1 MKRRKFITLIGS
13 AAASWP
19 LAAHAQAPALPVVG
33 ALFIDSASSFAL
45 PLDGFRQGLHNM
57 GYFEGRNI
65 SIEYR
70 WADSQGE
77 RLPALAADLAGHHVT
92 VIFAGGPPAVRAA
105 EAQFP
110 TLPIVFEMGEDPVK
124 EGLVASLNRP
134 GGHITGVV
142 NFLNQLF
149 AKQMGLLREIAPRA
163 TVFGF
168 LVNPDN
174 PNAEPDIKETQ
185 AAAEALGLKILVL
198 KARTESDFEPAFATM
213 DEQGVGGILVGMDG
227 LFFDRREKFL
237 ALASSHTIPAIYNRP
252 EFVAA
257 GGLMSY
263 GADVVDTLRQGGVYV
278 GRVLKGEEPAD
289 LPVVQ
294 SSKFQFVINLKTAK
308 ALGLELPLTLQM
320 TADEVIQ

>member
-168 LVNPDN
+168 LVNPNN
-174 PNAEPDIKETQ
+174 PNAEPDIKETR

-198 KARTESDFEPAFATM
+198 KAKTESDFEPAFATM

-227 LFFDRREKFL
+227 LFS
-237 ALASSHTIPAIYNRP
+237 SSHAIPAIYNRP

-294 SSKFQFVINLKTAK
+294 SSKFEFVINLKTAK
-308 ALGLELPLTLQM
+308 ALGLTIPYPMLGR
-320 TADEVIQ
+320 ADEVIE

>member
-1 MKRRKFITLIGS
+1 
-13 AAASWP
+13 
-19 LAAHAQAPALPVVG
+19 
-33 ALFIDSASSFAL
+33 
-45 PLDGFRQGLHNM
+45 
-57 GYFEGRNI
+57 
-65 SIEYR
+65 
-70 WADSQGE
+70 
-77 RLPALAADLAGHHVT
+77 
-92 VIFAGGPPAVRAA
+92 
-105 EAQFP
+105 
-110 TLPIVFEMGEDPVK
+110 
-124 EGLVASLNRP
+124 
-134 GGHITGVV
+134 
-142 NFLNQLF
+142 
-149 AKQMGLLREIAPRA
+149 
-163 TVFGF
+163 VFGF

>member
-77 RLPALAADLAGHHVT
+77 RLPALADLAGHHVT

-110 TLPIVFEMGEDPVK
+110 TLPIVF
-124 EGLVASLNRP
+124 
-134 GGHITGVV
+134 
-142 NFLNQLF
+142 
-149 AKQMGLLREIAPRA
+149 
-163 TVFGF
+163 
-168 LVNPDN
+168 
-174 PNAEPDIKETQ
+174 
-185 AAAEALGLKILVL
+185 
-198 KARTESDFEPAFATM
+198 ARTRLKKVWSQASIARAGTS
-213 DEQGVGGILVGMDG
+213 LV
-227 LFFDRREKFL
+227 
-237 ALASSHTIPAIYNRP
+237 S
-252 EFVAA
+252 
-257 GGLMSY
+257 
-263 GADVVDTLRQGGVYV
+263 
-278 GRVLKGEEPAD
+278 
-289 LPVVQ
+289 
-294 SSKFQFVINLKTAK
+294 
-308 ALGLELPLTLQM
+308 
-320 TADEVIQ
+320 